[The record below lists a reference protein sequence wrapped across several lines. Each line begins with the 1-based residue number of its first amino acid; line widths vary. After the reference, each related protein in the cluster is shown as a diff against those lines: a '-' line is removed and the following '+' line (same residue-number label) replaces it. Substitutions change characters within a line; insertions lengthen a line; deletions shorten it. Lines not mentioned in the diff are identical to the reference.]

1 MTAGLRGLELRLP
14 FSKFFGLIGLLMLPA
29 VAEAALPAAQ
39 LLGTVVD
46 ENGVAAAGVEVV
58 VRAPNGQT
66 QATYTDVAGHFAFR
80 ALSVGSFSVSLNKP
94 GFFRLAHPAVQPYE
108 GVKRLSVSLSQQFR

>member
-14 FSKFFGLIGLLMLPA
+14 LSKFFGLIGLLMLPA
-29 VAEAALPAAQ
+29 AAQAALPAAQ

-80 ALSVGSFSVSLNKP
+80 ALSVGSYSVSLNKP
-94 GFFRLAHPAVQPYE
+94 GFV
-108 GVKRLSVSLSQQFR
+108 LSTRRFNFTKA